1 MKKCPVSKEIS
12 GKRCFPLI
20 FVRYIVI
27 LSQIPADFVKNNP
40 ILSGGRI
47 SEFVLY

>member
-1 MKKCPVSKEIS
+1 MKKAPILQEIS

-20 FVRYIVI
+20 FVRNNII
-27 LSQIPADFVKNNP
+27 LSHITADFVKNNP